1 MEPER
6 AVPAAR
12 HGGGINLLSR
22 FLPAGGVLLSV
33 LLFGNYA
40 MGLVRDRVFA
50 QTFGAG
56 AELDAYNAAFVLP
69 EILLDVLVASGLAA
83 PFIPIFLQ
91 LRGEEPTRAHAFGQ
105 TILTAAI
112 LVMTAVSA
120 VLFVIAPQTATVIAA
135 GFVDDPAQLELY
147 TNLFRV
153 MLITPIIFA
162 ASLTVGDVLV
172 AERRFFMYGIAPLLY
187 NAGII
192 IGTLAFSATLGI
204 YGAAIGAILGALLH
218 LAVRLVGL
226 RGTGF
231 RPSFR
236 LESTPAVGEF
246 VRLMLPKMISH
257 PVEPMTFL
265 FFTSVASTLG
275 EGTIT
280 SVSFARNYQSAAVT
294 IVGVGFALAAF
305 PALSSAYAAADRR
318 GFRRALFTNLTTILA
333 LTTAGAILLYA
344 LSTFLVDFFLGG
356 GAFDAEDVA
365 LTALTL
371 SAFTLSIPLESATHL
386 LSRAIYATHHT
397 LLQVFSSLA
406 GFGVTVGATLLLVPS
421 TGIVAIPLGFAI
433 GQAVKVALLG
443 ISLAVRLR
451 AFPDAHL
458 VGSTTTNLPSRSG

>member
-1 MEPER
+1 MSN
-6 AVPAAR
+6 AR
-12 HGGGINLLSR
+12 SALGR

-33 LLFGNYA
+33 LLFGNYV
-40 MGLVRDRVFA
+40 MGQLRDRIFA

-56 AELDAYNAAFVLP
+56 SELDAYNAAFVLP

-91 LRGEEPTRAHAFGQ
+91 LHGEEARRANAFGQ
-105 TILTAAI
+105 TILTGAV

-120 VLFVIAPQTATVIAA
+120 VLFVIAPQTTALIAP
-135 GFVDDPAQLELY
+135 GFVDDPAQAELY

-153 MLITPIIFA
+153 MLVTPIIFA
-162 ASLTVGDVLV
+162 ASLTIGDVLL
-172 AERRFFMYGIAPLLY
+172 AERRFFTYGIAPLLY

-192 IGTLAFSATLGI
+192 IGTVAFSDTLGI

-218 LAVRLVGL
+218 LVIRLIGL

-231 RPSFR
+231 RPRFR
-236 LESTPAVGEF
+236 LQSTPSVGEF
-246 VRLMLPKMISH
+246 LRLMLPKLISH

-265 FFTSVASTLG
+265 FFTAVASSIA
-275 EGTIT
+275 EGSIS
-280 SVSFARNYQSAAVT
+280 SVSFARNYQSAAVS
-294 IVGVGFALAAF
+294 IVGVGFALAVF
-305 PALSSAYAAADRR
+305 PALSVAYADADRR
-318 GFRRALFTNLTTILA
+318 GFLRSLMGSLTTIVT
-333 LTTAGAILLYA
+333 LTTAAAIVLFG
-344 LSTFLVDFFLGG
+344 LSTFLIEFFLGG

-365 LTALTL
+365 TTALIL
-371 SAFTLSIPLESATHL
+371 SVFTISIPLESVTHL

-406 GFGVTVGATLLLVPS
+406 GFGVTVAATLLLVPS

-433 GQAVKVALLG
+433 GQAAKVLLLG
-443 ISLAVRLR
+443 LSLAARLR
-451 AFPDAHL
+451 VFPAPHL

>member
-1 MEPER
+1 M
-6 AVPAAR
+6 VTNAR
-12 HGGGINLLSR
+12 SALAR

-40 MGLVRDRVFA
+40 MGLLRDRIFA
-50 QTFGAG
+50 RTFGAS

-69 EILLDVLVASGLAA
+69 ELLLDVLVASGLAA

-91 LRGEEPTRAHAFGQ
+91 LRGEEPARANQFGQ
-105 TILTAAI
+105 TILTGAV

-120 VLFVIAPQTATVIAA
+120 VLFVFAPQTTALIAF
-135 GFVDDPAQLELY
+135 GFTDDPQQQELY
-147 TNLFRV
+147 TSLFRV

-162 ASLTVGDVLV
+162 ASLSIGDVLL
-172 AERRFFMYGIAPLLY
+172 AERRFVTYGLAPLLY

-192 IGTLAFSATLGI
+192 IGTVAFSDAVGI
-204 YGAAIGAILGALLH
+204 YGAAIGAVLGALLH
-218 LAVRLVGL
+218 LAIRLVGL

-231 RPSFR
+231 RPTFR

-265 FFTSVASTLG
+265 FFTSVASTMA
-275 EGTIT
+275 EGSVS
-280 SVSFARNYQSAAVT
+280 SVSFARNYQSAAVS

-305 PALSSAYAAADRR
+305 PTLSTAYAAADRR
-318 GFRRALFTNLTTILA
+318 GFLRSLFGNLTTIVT
-333 LTTAGAILLYA
+333 LTTAAAIVLFA

-356 GAFDAEDVA
+356 GAFDAQDVA
-365 LTALTL
+365 TTALIL
-371 SAFTLSIPLESATHL
+371 SAFTISIPLESVTHL

-406 GFGVTVGATLLLVPS
+406 GLGVTVVATLLLVPS

-433 GQAVKVALLG
+433 GQAVKVALLAV
-443 ISLAVRLR
+443 SLAVRLR
-451 AFPDAHL
+451 AFPEL
-458 VGSTTTNLPSRSG
+458 QRVGTTSTNSPSRPG

>member
-1 MEPER
+1 M
-6 AVPAAR
+6 VTNAR
-12 HGGGINLLSR
+12 SALAR

-40 MGLVRDRVFA
+40 MGLLRDRIFA
-50 QTFGAG
+50 RTFGAS

-69 EILLDVLVASGLAA
+69 ELLLDVLVASGLAA

-91 LRGEEPTRAHAFGQ
+91 LRGEEPARANQFGQ
-105 TILTAAI
+105 TILTGAV

-120 VLFVIAPQTATVIAA
+120 VLFVFAPQTTALIAF
-135 GFVDDPAQLELY
+135 GFTDDPQQQELY
-147 TNLFRV
+147 TSLFRV

-162 ASLTVGDVLV
+162 ASLSIGDVLL
-172 AERRFFMYGIAPLLY
+172 AERRFVTYGLAPLLY

-192 IGTLAFSATLGI
+192 IGTVAFSDAVGI
-204 YGAAIGAILGALLH
+204 YGAAIGAVLGALLH
-218 LAVRLVGL
+218 LAIRLVGL

-231 RPSFR
+231 RPTFR

-265 FFTSVASTLG
+265 FFTSVASTMA
-275 EGTIT
+275 EGSVS
-280 SVSFARNYQSAAVT
+280 SVSFARNYQSAAVS

-305 PALSSAYAAADRR
+305 PTLSTAYAAADRR
-318 GFRRALFTNLTTILA
+318 GFLRSLFGNLTTIVT
-333 LTTAGAILLYA
+333 LTTAAAIVLFA

-356 GAFDAEDVA
+356 GAFDAQDVA
-365 LTALTL
+365 TTALIL
-371 SAFTLSIPLESATHL
+371 SAFTISIPLESVTHL

-406 GFGVTVGATLLLVPS
+406 GLGVTVVATLLLVPS

-433 GQAVKVALLG
+433 GQAVKVALLAV
-443 ISLAVRLR
+443 SLAVRLR
-451 AFPDAHL
+451 AFPELHR
-458 VGSTTTNLPSRSG
+458 VGTTSTNSPSRPG

>member
-1 MEPER
+1 M
-6 AVPAAR
+6 VTNAR
-12 HGGGINLLSR
+12 SALAR

-40 MGLVRDRVFA
+40 MGLLRDRIFA
-50 QTFGAG
+50 RTFGAS

-69 EILLDVLVASGLAA
+69 ELLLDVLVASGLAA

-91 LRGEEPTRAHAFGQ
+91 LRGEEPERANQFGQ
-105 TILTAAI
+105 TILTGAV

-120 VLFVIAPQTATVIAA
+120 VLFVFAPQTTALIAF
-135 GFVDDPAQLELY
+135 GFTDDPQQQELY
-147 TNLFRV
+147 TSLFRV

-162 ASLTVGDVLV
+162 ASLSIGDVLL
-172 AERRFFMYGIAPLLY
+172 AERRFVTYGLAPLLY

-192 IGTLAFSATLGI
+192 IGTVAFSDAVGI
-204 YGAAIGAILGALLH
+204 YGAAIGAVLGALLH
-218 LAVRLVGL
+218 LAIRLVGL

-231 RPSFR
+231 RPTFR

-265 FFTSVASTLG
+265 FFTSVASTMA
-275 EGTIT
+275 EGSVS
-280 SVSFARNYQSAAVT
+280 SVSFARNYQSAAVS

-305 PALSSAYAAADRR
+305 PTLSTAYAAADRG
-318 GFRRALFTNLTTILA
+318 GFLRSLFGNLTTIVT
-333 LTTAGAILLYA
+333 LTTAAAIVLFT
-344 LSTFLVDFFLGG
+344 LSTFLVNFVLGG
-356 GAFDAEDVA
+356 GAFDAQDVA
-365 LTALTL
+365 TTALIL
-371 SAFTLSIPLESATHL
+371 SAFTISIPLESVTHL

-406 GFGVTVGATLLLVPS
+406 GLGVTVVATLLLVPS

-433 GQAVKVALLG
+433 GQAVKVALLAV
-443 ISLAVRLR
+443 SLAVRLR
-451 AFPDAHL
+451 AFPEL
-458 VGSTTTNLPSRSG
+458 QRVGTTSTNSPSRPG

>member
-1 MEPER
+1 MLNSTR
-6 AVPAAR
+6 SAFR
-12 HGGGINLLSR
+12 R

-40 MGLVRDRVFA
+40 IGQLRDRIFA

-69 EILLDVLVASGLAA
+69 ELLLDVLVASGLAA

-91 LRGEEPTRAHAFGQ
+91 LRGEQRQRANAFGQ
-105 TILTAAI
+105 TILTGAV
-112 LVMTAVSA
+112 LVMTAVSV
-120 VLFVIAPQTATVIAA
+120 VLFIFAPQTTALIAPSFDA
-135 GFVDDPAQLELY
+135 EQRELY
-147 TNLFRV
+147 TSLFRV

-162 ASLTVGDVLV
+162 ASLSVGDVLL
-172 AERRFFMYGIAPLLY
+172 AERRFFTYGIAPLLY

-192 IGTLAFSATLGI
+192 VGTLAFGDTLGI

-231 RPSFR
+231 RPRFR
-236 LESTPAVGEF
+236 LEATPAVGEF
-246 VRLMLPKMISH
+246 IRLMLPKMISH

-265 FFTSVASTLG
+265 FFTSVASGLA
-275 EGTIT
+275 EGSIS
-280 SVSFARNYQSAAVT
+280 SVSFARNYQSAAVS

-305 PALSSAYAAADRR
+305 PALSTAYADADRR
-318 GFRRALFTNLTTILA
+318 GFLRSLFTNLTTILT
-333 LTTAGAILLYA
+333 LTTAAALVLFV
-344 LSTFLVDFFLGG
+344 LSTFIIELFLGG

-365 LTALTL
+365 TTALIL
-371 SAFTLSIPLESATHL
+371 SAFTISIPLESVTHL

-406 GFGVTVGATLLLVPS
+406 GFGVTVVATLVLVP
-421 TGIVAIPLGFAI
+421 TVGVVAIPLGFAI
-433 GQAVKVALLG
+433 GQAVKVALLAV
-443 ISLAVRLR
+443 SLAVRLR
-451 AFPDAHL
+451 GFPELHL
-458 VGSTTTNLPSRSG
+458 VGSTTTNSPSRSG

>member
-1 MEPER
+1 M
-6 AVPAAR
+6 VTNAR
-12 HGGGINLLSR
+12 SALAR

-40 MGLVRDRVFA
+40 MGLLRDRIFA
-50 QTFGAG
+50 RTFGAS

-69 EILLDVLVASGLAA
+69 ELLLDVLVASGLAA

-91 LRGEEPTRAHAFGQ
+91 LRGEEPARANQFGQ
-105 TILTAAI
+105 TILTGAV

-120 VLFVIAPQTATVIAA
+120 VLFVFAPQTTALIAF
-135 GFVDDPAQLELY
+135 GFTDDPQQQELY
-147 TNLFRV
+147 TSLFRV

-162 ASLTVGDVLV
+162 ASLSIGDVLL
-172 AERRFFMYGIAPLLY
+172 AERRFVTYGLAPLLY

-192 IGTLAFSATLGI
+192 IGTVAFSDAVGI
-204 YGAAIGAILGALLH
+204 YGAAIGAVLGALLH
-218 LAVRLVGL
+218 LAIRLVGL

-231 RPSFR
+231 RPTFR

-265 FFTSVASTLG
+265 FFTSVASTMA
-275 EGTIT
+275 EGSVS
-280 SVSFARNYQSAAVT
+280 SVSFARNYQSAAVS

-305 PALSSAYAAADRR
+305 PTLSTAYAAADRR
-318 GFRRALFTNLTTILA
+318 GFLRSLFGNLTTILT
-333 LTTAGAILLYA
+333 LTTAAAIVLFA

-356 GAFDAEDVA
+356 GAFDAQDVA
-365 LTALTL
+365 TTALIL
-371 SAFTLSIPLESATHL
+371 SAFTISIPLESVTHL

-406 GFGVTVGATLLLVPS
+406 GLGVTVVATLLLVPS

-433 GQAVKVALLG
+433 GQAVKVALLAV
-443 ISLAVRLR
+443 SLAVRLR
-451 AFPDAHL
+451 AFPELHR
-458 VGSTTTNLPSRSG
+458 VGTTSTNSPSRPG

>member
-1 MEPER
+1 MPR
-6 AVPAAR
+6 YGAMASNPRSALA
-12 HGGGINLLSR
+12 R

-40 MGLVRDRVFA
+40 MGQLRDRIFA

-56 AELDAYNAAFVLP
+56 GELDAYNAAFVLP

-91 LRGEEPTRAHAFGQ
+91 LRGEEAARANRFGQ
-105 TILTAAI
+105 TILTGAV

-120 VLFVIAPQTATVIAA
+120 VLFVFAPQTTALIAP
-135 GFVDDPAQLELY
+135 GFVDDPQQQELY

-162 ASLTVGDVLV
+162 ASLSVGDVLL
-172 AERRFFMYGIAPLLY
+172 AERRFFTYGIAPLLY

-192 IGTLAFSATLGI
+192 IGTVAFSGAVGI

-218 LAVRLVGL
+218 LGIRLIGL

-231 RPSFR
+231 RPTVR

-265 FFTSVASTLG
+265 FFTAVASTLA
-275 EGTIT
+275 EGSVS
-280 SVSFARNYQSAAVT
+280 SVSFARNYQSAAVS

-305 PALSSAYAAADRR
+305 PTLSTAYAAADRR
-318 GFRRALFTNLTTILA
+318 GFLRALFGNLTTILT
-333 LTTAGAILLYA
+333 LTTAAAIVLFA
-344 LSTFLVDFFLGG
+344 LSTFIVDFFLGG

-365 LTALTL
+365 TTALIL
-371 SAFTLSIPLESATHL
+371 SAFTISIPLESVTHL
-386 LSRAIYATHHT
+386 QSRAIYATHHT
-397 LLQVFSSLA
+397 LLQVFSSLG
-406 GFGVTVGATLLLVPS
+406 GFAVTVVATLLLVPS

-433 GQAVKVALLG
+433 GQAVKVVLLA

-451 AFPDAHL
+451 AFPSPHL
-458 VGSTTTNLPSRSG
+458 VGTTATNSPSRSG

>member
-1 MEPER
+1 M
-6 AVPAAR
+6 VTNAR
-12 HGGGINLLSR
+12 SALAR

-40 MGLVRDRVFA
+40 IGQLRDRIFA

-56 AELDAYNAAFVLP
+56 GELDAYNAAFVLP

-91 LRGEEPTRAHAFGQ
+91 LRGEEATRANRFGQ
-105 TILTAAI
+105 TILTGAV

-120 VLFVIAPQTATVIAA
+120 VLFVFAPQTTALIAP
-135 GFVDDPAQLELY
+135 GFTDDPQQQELY

-162 ASLTVGDVLV
+162 ASLSVGDVLL
-172 AERRFFMYGIAPLLY
+172 AEKRFLTYGIAPLLY

-192 IGTLAFSATLGI
+192 IGTVAFSGAVGI

-218 LAVRLVGL
+218 LGIRLIGL

-231 RPSFR
+231 RPTFR

-265 FFTSVASTLG
+265 FFTSVASTMA
-275 EGTIT
+275 EGSVS
-280 SVSFARNYQSAAVT
+280 SVSFARNYQSAAVS
-294 IVGVGFALAAF
+294 IVGVGFALAVF
-305 PALSSAYAAADRR
+305 PTLSSAYAAADRR
-318 GFRRALFTNLTTILA
+318 GFLRALFGSLTTILT
-333 LTTAGAILLYA
+333 LTTAAAIVLFA
-344 LSTFLVDFFLGG
+344 LSTFIVDFFLGG

-365 LTALTL
+365 TTALIL
-371 SAFTLSIPLESATHL
+371 SAFTISIPLESVTHL
-386 LSRAIYATHHT
+386 QSRAIYATHHT
-397 LLQVFSSLA
+397 LLQVFSSLG
-406 GFGVTVGATLLLVPS
+406 GFAVTVVATLLLVPS
-421 TGIVAIPLGFAI
+421 TGVVAIPLGFAI
-433 GQAVKVALLG
+433 GQAVKVALLA

-451 AFPDAHL
+451 AFPGPHL
-458 VGSTTTNLPSRSG
+458 VGTTATNSPSRSG

>member
-1 MEPER
+1 MMSN
-6 AVPAAR
+6 AR
-12 HGGGINLLSR
+12 SALGR

-33 LLFGNYA
+33 LLFGNYV
-40 MGLVRDRVFA
+40 MGQLRDRIFA

-56 AELDAYNAAFVLP
+56 SELDAYNAAFVLP

-91 LRGEEPTRAHAFGQ
+91 LHGEEARRANAFGQ
-105 TILTAAI
+105 TILTGAV

-120 VLFVIAPQTATVIAA
+120 VLFVIAPQTTALIAP
-135 GFVDDPAQLELY
+135 GFVDDPAQAELY

-153 MLITPIIFA
+153 MLVTPIIFA
-162 ASLTVGDVLV
+162 ASLTIGDVLL
-172 AERRFFMYGIAPLLY
+172 AERRFFTYGIAPLLY

-192 IGTLAFSATLGI
+192 IGTVAFSDTLGI

-218 LAVRLVGL
+218 LVIRLIGL

-231 RPSFR
+231 RPRFR
-236 LESTPAVGEF
+236 LQSTPSVGEF
-246 VRLMLPKMISH
+246 LRLMLPKLISH

-265 FFTSVASTLG
+265 FFTAVASSIA
-275 EGTIT
+275 EGSIS
-280 SVSFARNYQSAAVT
+280 SVSFARNYQSAAVS
-294 IVGVGFALAAF
+294 IVGVGFALAVF
-305 PALSSAYAAADRR
+305 PALSVAYADADRR
-318 GFRRALFTNLTTILA
+318 GFLRSLMGSLTTIVT
-333 LTTAGAILLYA
+333 LTTAAAIVLFG
-344 LSTFLVDFFLGG
+344 LSTFLIEFFLGG

-365 LTALTL
+365 TTALIL
-371 SAFTLSIPLESATHL
+371 SVFTISIPLESVTHL

-406 GFGVTVGATLLLVPS
+406 GFGVTVAATLLLVPS

-433 GQAVKVALLG
+433 GQAAKVLLLG
-443 ISLAVRLR
+443 LSLAARLR
-451 AFPDAHL
+451 VFPAPHL